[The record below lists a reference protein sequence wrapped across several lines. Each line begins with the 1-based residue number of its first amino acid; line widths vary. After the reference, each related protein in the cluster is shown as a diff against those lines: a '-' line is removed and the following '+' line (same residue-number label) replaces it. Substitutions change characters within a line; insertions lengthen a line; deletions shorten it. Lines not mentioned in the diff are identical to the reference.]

1 MSAKETGPH
10 LNPVVSAFNK
20 ILDSKI
26 AGTAGI
32 VYPRG
37 PGLIDKIKPLGYAFL
52 VVSQPHAQEN
62 AANEDFAFDDTET

>member
-10 LNPVVSAFNK
+10 LNPVVSAPNK

-32 VYPRG
+32 VYPPG
-37 PGLIDKIKPLGYAFL
+37 HGLIDKIKPLGYASL
-52 VVSQPHAQEN
+52 VVSQPYAQQN
-62 AANEDFAFDDTET
+62 AVSEDFAFDDTET